1 MTRLRP
7 VLALLVAAGCGNV
20 ESVSGEVAK
29 LHGQPVSA
37 AIAKLGNPTSQE
49 PGSGGTTYVWTNEV
63 TVAGGPV
70 MTTETNYASGRPSTS
85 ENMTYSTVPQR
96 KTCTLRAVAD
106 SGGVIRAAATAGD
119 NAACAEFA
127 RKL

>member
-1 MTRLRP
+1 
-7 VLALLVAAGCGNV
+7 VAT
-20 ESVSGEVAK
+20 
-29 LHGQPVSA
+29 
-37 AIAKLGNPTSQE
+37 AIAKLGAPSAQQ
-49 PGSGGTTYVWTNEV
+49 PSSGGTTYVWTNEV
-63 TVAGGPV
+63 TVVGTPV
-70 MTTETNYASGRPSTS
+70 MTTETSYASGRPSTS

-106 SGGVIRAAATAGD
+106 SGGVIRSAATAGD